1 MTSVSVLI
9 PCFNGE
15 RWVGTAIQSALQQSL
30 ASIEIIVVDDG
41 STDRSREI
49 VDRFSD
55 QIVWEGG
62 SHSGAGAARNRL
74 LELARGEWIQYLDA
88 DDWLMPEK
96 IKRQLA
102 LFAERQQVDILYGP
116 VTLEHWSPQG
126 ARLELCPIPEPYD
139 PWILLARWRLPQTG
153 APLFRR
159 QALLDVGG
167 WKEDQP
173 CCQEHELYLRLLMA
187 GKRFVHADA
196 GGAVYRIWSEETL
209 CRRDKALTRRERRK
223 ITDRLEAHL
232 AETGGLSAERHW
244 AINQAR
250 FEMAR
255 MAWLSDPAE
264 AAEIID
270 EIRRSQPGFLPADDA
285 APPTYRFAY
294 RALGFAAAEKLAS
307 FRRRFIAARPG

>member
-1 MTSVSVLI
+1 MTISILI
-9 PCFNGE
+9 PCHNAE
-15 RWVGTAIQSALQQSL
+15 RWIGAAIESALGQT
-30 ASIEIIVVDDG
+30 ADGIEVLVLDDG
-41 STDRSREI
+41 STDGSLDVIRSFG
-49 VDRFSD
+49 DR
-55 QIVWEGG
+55 VEWMAGPNR
-62 SHSGAGAARNRL
+62 GAGAARNRL
-74 LELARGEWIQYLDA
+74 LRAARGDWVQYLDA

-96 IKRQLA
+96 VARQAA
-102 LFAERQQVDILYGP
+102 LLPSRPEADVLFGP
-116 VTLEHWSPQG
+116 VTFEHWSPRG
-126 ARLELCPIPEPYD
+126 ARRELCPIPEPHD

-159 QALLDVGG
+159 QALRDVGG
-167 WKEDQP
+167 WKEEQP
-173 CCQEHELYLRLLMA
+173 CCQEHELYLRLLTA
-187 GKRFVHADA
+187 GKRFAYADA

-209 CRRDKALTRRERRK
+209 CRRDKALTRRERRR

-232 AETGGLSAERHW
+232 AANGGLNAERHW

-264 AAEIID
+264 AAEIIG
-270 EIRRSQPGFLPADDA
+270 EIRRSQPGFLPAEAA

-307 FRRRFIAARPG
+307 FRRRFAAARAG